1 MIFPEY
7 KKLMKQAESFSL
19 DERVKANNEL
29 EKFKNEEPRQ
39 AWYYNKWLQ
48 DEQQGK
54 DTFSTKQTTQKPSGK
69 PVEAVN
75 TARVSNTTKTMQTAT
90 KGKDKPKSKPM
101 SYEQFLK
108 EFNALD
114 KSNLFRADGKSPMVR
129 LSEFSREHPDLYAK
143 YRDQMREND
152 D

>member
-29 EKFKNEEPRQ
+29 EKFKSEEPRQ

-54 DTFSTKQTTQKPSGK
+54 DPLTGKAVQKVQEPAEAVKPVRVSKPTRKATKASGK
-69 PVEAVN
+69 PA
-75 TARVSNTTKTMQTAT
+75 
-90 KGKDKPKSKPM
+90 M

-114 KSNLFRADGKSPMVR
+114 KSHLYRADGRSPMVR
-129 LSEFSREHPDLYAK
+129 LSELAREHPETYAA
-143 YRDQMREND
+143 YRDRMREED

>member
-7 KKLMKQAESFSL
+7 KKLVKQSESFSL
-19 DERVKANNEL
+19 DERVKANKKL
-29 EKFKNEEPRQ
+29 EKFKNEDPQQ
-39 AWYYNKWLQ
+39 AWYYSKWLA

-54 DTFSTKQTTQKPSGK
+54 DPLTSDKAVQTAQEPT
-69 PVEAVN
+69 EAVEPVKV
-75 TARVSNTTKTMQTAT
+75 TKTTKTAT
-90 KGKDKPKSKPM
+90 RGKDKPKSEPM
-101 SYEQFLK
+101 TYEQFIK

-114 KSNLFRADGKSPMVR
+114 KTHLFRADGKSSVVR

-143 YRDQMREND
+143 YRDRMREND

>member
-7 KKLMKQAESFSL
+7 KKLVKQSESFSL

-29 EKFKNEEPRQ
+29 EKFKSEEPRQ

-54 DTFSTKQTTQKPSGK
+54 DPLTSKAVQKAQAPTEAVK
-69 PVEAVN
+69 PV
-75 TARVSNTTKTMQTAT
+75 RVSKPTKTAT
-90 KGKDKPKSKPM
+90 RGKDKPKSRPM
-101 SYEQFLK
+101 SYEMFVR

-114 KSNLFRADGKSPMVR
+114 KSHLFRADGKSPMVR